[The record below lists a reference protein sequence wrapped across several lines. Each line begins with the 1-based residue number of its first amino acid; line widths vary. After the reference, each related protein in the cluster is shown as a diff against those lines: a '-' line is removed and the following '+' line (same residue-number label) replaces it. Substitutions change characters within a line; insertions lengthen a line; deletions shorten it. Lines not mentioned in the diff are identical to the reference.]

1 MKTKEHEKLN
11 LFSSKLLFQYTCSGK
26 SSNRWVNQSILE
38 EHCYQEARMRQEA
51 KVVIAYIISLQNCTD
66 FDIL

>member
-1 MKTKEHEKLN
+1 M
-11 LFSSKLLFQYTCSGK
+11 FSKVSEDL
-26 SSNRWVNQSILE
+26 I
-38 EHCYQEARMRQEA
+38 QEARMRQEA